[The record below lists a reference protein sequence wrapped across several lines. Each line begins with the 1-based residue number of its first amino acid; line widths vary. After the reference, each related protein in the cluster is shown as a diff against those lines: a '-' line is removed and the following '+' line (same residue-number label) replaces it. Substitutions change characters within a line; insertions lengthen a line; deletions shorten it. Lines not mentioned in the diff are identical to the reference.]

1 MQSPNHPVS
10 NFGLRGT
17 TKLISSLNE
26 IRGMVP
32 SAASS
37 LVEAARPCATQ
48 WAVRCD
54 PGYLSYRL
62 WIPYHL
68 KYISQGNHMQ
78 SPNHPVSNFGLRG
91 TRSEEH
97 TSELQSLRHL

>member
-1 MQSPNHPVS
+1 
-10 NFGLRGT
+10 
-17 TKLISSLNE
+17 
-26 IRGMVP
+26 
-32 SAASS
+32 
-37 LVEAARPCATQ
+37 
-48 WAVRCD
+48 VRCD

-91 TRSEEH
+91 TTKLIS
-97 TSELQSLRHL
+97 SLNEIRGMVPSSASSLVEAAKVPQARPITVSRRATRACGPEND